1 MTQSTA
7 EKITL
12 LVVDDIPET
21 RENLRKLLY
30 FEADIEIVGMAANGR
45 EAIAQAKDLQ
55 PDIVLMD
62 INMPDMDGIAAS
74 QEITQVAPMC
84 QVIMMSVQSEADY
97 LRRSMLAGA
106 MDFLTKP
113 FTSDELSNSIHRV
126 YQMGASRRA
135 AMPAKHADTREAS
148 DDKAGRARR
157 QPEGGKILLVYS
169 PKGGTGCST
178 VAVNLAIALQQA
190 TSQKV
195 ALVDASLQFGDVG
208 VLLHLQSRASVA
220 DAAKQIKDLDV
231 DLLAAML
238 SPHQSG
244 IQVMAAPP
252 VPEAAETIDIDDIK
266 TILRLLRQEFDYV
279 LVDTWSYLDDVV
291 LAIMDLSDRVLLV
304 MAPEIPSIKS
314 AKQFF
319 EVAEALDFPL
329 NQIDL
334 ILNKVLP
341 RDGIRAEQLEN
352 HINHKLRTQIDY
364 DPKTIRQTTNQG
376 LPLMMSEPN
385 HPLAQ
390 QFLGLAQQEIELLEP
405 PPAEE
410 IEEEIPVPREQRR
423 QRTGLFGRMKR

>member
-1 MTQSTA
+1 
-7 EKITL
+7 
-12 LVVDDIPET
+12 
-21 RENLRKLLY
+21 
-30 FEADIEIVGMAANGR
+30 
-45 EAIAQAKDLQ
+45 
-55 PDIVLMD
+55 
-62 INMPDMDGIAAS
+62 
-74 QEITQVAPMC
+74 
-84 QVIMMSVQSEADY
+84 
-97 LRRSMLAGA
+97 
-106 MDFLTKP
+106 
-113 FTSDELSNSIHRV
+113 
-126 YQMGASRRA
+126 
-135 AMPAKHADTREAS
+135 
-148 DDKAGRARR
+148 
-157 QPEGGKILLVYS
+157 
-169 PKGGTGCST
+169 
-178 VAVNLAIALQQA
+178 
-190 TSQKV
+190 
-195 ALVDASLQFGDVG
+195 
-208 VLLHLQSRASVA
+208 
-220 DAAKQIKDLDV
+220 
-231 DLLAAML
+231 
-238 SPHQSG
+238 
-244 IQVMAAPP
+244 MAAPP

-352 HINHKLRTQIDY
+352 HINHKLLNQIDY

-423 QRTGLFGRMKR
+423 QRTGLFGRLKR

>member
-220 DAAKQIKDLDV
+220 DAAKQIKDLDA

-352 HINHKLRTQIDY
+352 HINHKLLNQIDY

-423 QRTGLFGRMKR
+423 QRTGLFGRLKR

>member
-1 MTQSTA
+1 MTQSTE

-45 EAIAQAKDLQ
+45 EAIAQAQALQ

-113 FTSDELSNSIHRV
+113 FSSDELSNSVHRV

-135 AMPAKHADTREAS
+135 AMPATPADTGEAA
-148 DDKAGRARR
+148 DDTAGRTRH

-178 VAVNLAIALQQA
+178 VAVNLAIALQQT

-195 ALVDASLQFGDVG
+195 ALVDASLQFGDVS

-220 DAAKQIKDLDV
+220 DAAKQIKDLDA

-319 EVAEALDFPL
+319 EVAEALEFPL
-329 NQIDL
+329 DQIDL
-334 ILNKVLP
+334 VLNKVLP

-352 HINHKLRTQIDY
+352 HINHKLLTQIDY
-364 DPKTIRQTTNQG
+364 DPKSIRQTTNQG

-390 QFLGLAQQEIELLEP
+390 QLLGLAQLEIELLEP
-405 PPAEE
+405 APAEE
-410 IEEEIPVPREQRR
+410 IEEEVPVPKEQRK
-423 QRTGLFGRMKR
+423 QRTGLFGRLKR